1 MQMLEQVLVGG
12 IEGLQGFGLLFGL
25 ADQVE
30 SGKGRNEYR
39 HIDCWCL
46 LRALCATL

>member
-1 MQMLEQVLVGG
+1 MLEQVLVGS

-30 SGKGRNEYR
+30 LGKGCNEYR
-39 HIDCWCL
+39 HMDCWCWWA
-46 LRALCATL
+46 ALCESR